1 MTDERPPRTIRM
13 FPDYAGT
20 LLWINMPIDC
30 EDIRLS
36 GGLVAEL
43 QAWEQSNYDSL
54 DSDFDW
60 VPETAARTFTAE
72 GVRLARLVS
81 AEVGP
86 QFIVEFSSYD
96 DDTEAMRIRAE
107 HSAENPKAEA
117 AFTRL
122 FHEAEADDRRIAELV
137 RNEPDGEWTAYA
149 PLSGTV
155 FRFTRQAENSPR
167 EHWRRRFSSVE
178 PVHPCRQVV
187 RTGSVVHGAPGRT

>member
-1 MTDERPPRTIRM
+1 M
-13 FPDYAGT
+13 
-20 LLWINMPIDC
+20 
-30 EDIRLS
+30 
-36 GGLVAEL
+36 
-43 QAWEQSNYDSL
+43 
-54 DSDFDW
+54 
-60 VPETAARTFTAE
+60 PETAARTFTEE

-86 QFIVEFSSYD
+86 QFIVEFSSHD

-122 FHEAEADDRRIAELV
+122 FDEAEADDRRFAELV

-155 FRFTRQAENSPR
+155 FRFTRQA
-167 EHWRRRFSSVE
+167 
-178 PVHPCRQVV
+178 
-187 RTGSVVHGAPGRT
+187 

>member
-1 MTDERPPRTIRM
+1 MTEEQMTDERPPRTIRM

-20 LLWINMPIDC
+20 VLWISMPIDY
-30 EDIRLS
+30 EDAGLS
-36 GGLVAEL
+36 GALVAQLE
-43 QAWEQSNYDSL
+43 AWEKSYYDSL
-54 DSDFDW
+54 DSDFNW
-60 VPETAARTFTAE
+60 VPETAARIFAE
-72 GVRLARLVS
+72 QGVHLARLVS

-86 QFIVEFSSYD
+86 QFVVEISSSD

-122 FHEAEADDRRIAELV
+122 FDEAEADDRRIAELV

-155 FRFTRQAENSPR
+155 FKPNSN
-167 EHWRRRFSSVE
+167 EKVE
-178 PVHPCRQVV
+178 PP
-187 RTGSVVHGAPGRT
+187 TEAE